1 MNLTA
6 HPYAVAAEMAWKN
19 ESLTGANRRGGSD
32 SRRTPRGRGRL
43 HGLRWP
49 RRPRH
54 TVRPA

>member
-19 ESLTGANRRGGSD
+19 ESLSGANRHPEPAPRRKAPRRGSGS
-32 SRRTPRGRGRL
+32 
-43 HGLRWP
+43 GLRWP

-54 TVRPA
+54 TIRPA